1 MFTLEQIGRVFETKN
16 PNSKGNPADG
26 CFLEFL
32 KIMLLAVIAMPLIWF
47 AIFALFDFIKN
58 LIF

>member
-26 CFLEFL
+26 CFLEIFKVL
-32 KIMLLAVIAMPLIWF
+32 LLATITLPLIWF
-47 AIFALFDFIKN
+47 LLFALLGFLDGR
-58 LIF
+58 